1 MTVQDMK
8 LGEVYLMEGL
18 TQSGEKIMAPVRLI
32 RYNGMNKYVVES
44 GNRQRITMLLD
55 GNDPIYLKQ

>member
-44 GNRQRITMLLD
+44 GNRQR
-55 GNDPIYLKQ
+55 

>member
-8 LGEVYLMEGL
+8 LGEIYLMEGL

-44 GNRQRITMLLD
+44 GSRQRITMLLD

>member
-1 MTVQDMK
+1 MIVQDMK

-55 GNDPIYLKQ
+55 GNETIYLKQ

>member
-55 GNDPIYLKQ
+55 GNETIYLKQ

>member
-55 GNDPIYLKQ
+55 GNDTIYLKQ

>member
-18 TQSGEKIMAPVRLI
+18 TQSGDKIMAPVRLI

-55 GNDPIYLKQ
+55 GNETIYLKQ

>member
-8 LGEVYLMEGL
+8 LGEVYLIEGL
-18 TQSGEKIMAPVRLI
+18 TQFGEKIMSPIRLI
-32 RYNGMNKYVVES
+32 RYNGMNKYIVET

-55 GNDPIYLKQ
+55 GNDTIYSV